1 MLRLAFC
8 ALMGV
13 LLTTA
18 CTKKP
23 EAPDTDV
30 TQGVEP
36 TAAEVAAE
44 VSTEAGPDAVAVAD
58 APHQIEVS
66 KDHFTGSARVDEAL
80 FSVAPD
86 LAADLLADSRVRIE
100 AMDED
105 ARIYKETDPDY
116 FNPYSLS
123 IEWTLVAH
131 AGGLI
136 SIEGFTGAYSGG
148 AHGNY
153 GTDARIHDVAAKT
166 DIALGDLLADP
177 EGAMAASLP
186 VVLSEIGRQRAEKAG
201 GGGSAD
207 TFRGEAADAI
217 SAESILSG
225 EIGLAASNAADRFGG
240 FTVHFAPYEIGS
252 YAEGAYKVTVPQAVF
267 HDFLK
272 PDYAGL
278 FAGEPVIA
286 E

>member
-1 MLRLAFC
+1 MLRLACC
-8 ALMGV
+8 AMMGV
-13 LLTTA
+13 LLTSA
-18 CTKKP
+18 CSKKP

-30 TQGVEP
+30 TQGVEQP
-36 TAAEVAAE
+36 AGDVPA
-44 VSTEAGPDAVAVAD
+44 EAGQGTVTAVD
-58 APHQIEVS
+58 TPHQIEVS
-66 KDHFTGSARVDEAL
+66 KDYFTGSARVDDAL
-80 FSVAPD
+80 FAVAPD
-86 LAADLLADSRVRIE
+86 LAAELLADARVRIE

-105 ARIYKETDPDY
+105 ARTYKEADPEY

-123 IEWTLVAH
+123 IEWTLVAQ
-131 AGGLI
+131 AGDLI

-153 GTDARIHDVAAKT
+153 GTDARIHDLAAKT
-166 DIALGDLLADP
+166 DIALRDLMADP

-186 VVLSEIGRQRAEKAG
+186 VVLSEIGRQRSEKAG

-217 SAESILSG
+217 SAESILGG

-240 FTVHFAPYEIGS
+240 FAVHFAPYEIGS

-267 HDFLK
+267 QDFLK
-272 PDYAGL
+272 PHYAAL
-278 FAGEPVIA
+278 FGGEPVIA